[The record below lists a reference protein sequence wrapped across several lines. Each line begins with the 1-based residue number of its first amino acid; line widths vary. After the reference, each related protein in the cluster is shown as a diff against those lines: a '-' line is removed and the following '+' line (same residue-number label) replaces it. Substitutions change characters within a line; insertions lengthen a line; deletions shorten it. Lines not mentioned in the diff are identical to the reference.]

1 MNEMNIYLPLAVIV
15 GAYLVGSIPTS
26 YLVGRLAKNVD
37 IRERGSK
44 NIGASNLA
52 SQVGAWWVVPVA
64 PFDVFIKGTLPVLI
78 ASEKILGLGIG
89 IEVCS
94 GLAGIAGHNWSI
106 FSGFKGG
113 RGMATVFGATLAINF
128 PLLIVYA
135 SIPSLGVQFTPWK
148 DSAAWW
154 LIAVIFMPVWAALL
168 NLPVEI
174 IWFAL
179 VFALITI
186 TKRITS
192 NSLRDNNKQ
201 ISLRLL
207 RTRLVFDRDIT
218 TRQNWVDQ

>member
-1 MNEMNIYLPLAVIV
+1 MDVYLALAVIV

-26 YLVGRLAKNVD
+26 YLIGRLAKNID
-37 IRERGSK
+37 IRELGSK

-64 PFDVFIKGTLPVLI
+64 IFDVFIKGTLPVIL
-78 ASEKILGLGIG
+78 ASEKI
-89 IEVCS
+89 
-94 GLAGIAGHNWSI
+94 GHNWSI

-113 RGMATVFGATLAINF
+113 RGMATAFGATLAINF

-135 SIPSLGVQFTPWK
+135 SIPTLGVHFTPWK

-154 LIAVIFMPVWAALL
+154 LIALILMPVWAALL

-192 NSLRDNNKQ
+192 NSLRDDNKQ
-201 ISLRLL
+201 ISLRLI
-207 RTRLVFDRDIT
+207 RTRLVFDRDIAA
-218 TRQNWVDQ
+218 RQNWIDQ

>member
-1 MNEMNIYLPLAVIV
+1 MDVYLALAMIV

-26 YLVGRLAKNVD
+26 YLIGRLAKNVD

-64 PFDVFIKGTLPVLI
+64 PFDVFIKGALPVLI

-89 IEVCS
+89 IEVAS
-94 GLAGIAGHNWSI
+94 GLAGIIGHNWSI

-135 SIPSLGVQFTPWK
+135 SIPTLGVHFTPWK
-148 DSAAWW
+148 DSAAWCGDSHAG
-154 LIAVIFMPVWAALL
+154 LGSTIKLAYGNCMVRIGVCSD
-168 NLPVEI
+168 NHYQENHIKLP
-174 IWFAL
+174 
-179 VFALITI
+179 
-186 TKRITS
+186 
-192 NSLRDNNKQ
+192 
-201 ISLRLL
+201 
-207 RTRLVFDRDIT
+207 
-218 TRQNWVDQ
+218 

>member
-1 MNEMNIYLPLAVIV
+1 MNGMDVYLALAVIV

-26 YLVGRLAKNVD
+26 YLIGRLAKNVD
-37 IRERGSK
+37 IRELGSK

-64 PFDVFIKGTLPVLI
+64 PFDVFIKGTLPVIL

-89 IEVCS
+89 IEAAS

-113 RGMATVFGATLAINF
+113 RGMATAFGATLAVNF

-135 SIPSLGVQFTPWK
+135 SIPTLGVHFTPWK

-154 LIAVIFMPVWAALL
+154 LIAIILMPVWVALL

-174 IWFAL
+174 VWFAL

-192 NSLRDNNKQ
+192 NSLRDDNKQ
-201 ISLRLL
+201 ISLRLI
-207 RTRLVFDRDIT
+207 RTRLVFDRDIAA
-218 TRQNWVDQ
+218 RQNWIDQ

>member
-1 MNEMNIYLPLAVIV
+1 MDVYLALAVIV

-26 YLVGRLAKNVD
+26 YLIGRLAKNVD
-37 IRERGSK
+37 IRELGSK

-64 PFDVFIKGTLPVLI
+64 IFDVFIKGTLPVLL

-89 IEVCS
+89 IEAAS

-106 FSGFKGG
+106 FSAFKGG
-113 RGMATVFGATLAINF
+113 RGMATALGASLAINF

-135 SIPSLGVQFTPWK
+135 SIPTLGVHFTPWK

-154 LIAVIFMPVWAALL
+154 LIAVILMPVWVALL

-174 IWFAL
+174 VWFAL

-192 NSLRDNNKQ
+192 NSLRDDNKQ
-201 ISLRLL
+201 ISLRLI
-207 RTRLVFDRDIT
+207 RTRLVFDRDIAA
-218 TRQNWVDQ
+218 RQNWIDQ